1 MKIGI
6 IGGGAAGLVTAWL
19 LEQQHDVVLF
29 EAQNRLGGHAHTI
42 YLDFDGTTM
51 PIEIGFE
58 FFNEHLYPTFCRLL
72 EFLAVPT
79 QNYLLTY
86 TYFTSDQ
93 KNMIRIPFTQGGT
106 VFWKTLAPIQLFH
119 LIQLRYVISRGQ
131 KILQEKKY
139 DITVEQFI
147 DSLFVTDSFKHN
159 FFYPFFSTAW
169 GATVDE
175 FKLFAACDLLAW
187 ILPNIS
193 TKTQWYHVIDGMS
206 SYITKLTSQL
216 TRAQVKTGAP
226 ISHVTYENEQ
236 YIVWEKNGTSTKF
249 DRLICATNAY
259 EAHKLLQELPQL
271 QEQCTVLQLFEYL
284 ASTLAVH
291 GDHRYM
297 PTDKKYW
304 CNSNVEYNG
313 TNSSLTIYN
322 HWQLGPPIFRSWL
335 MPGFPQPEPVYAVE
349 HFFHAKPT
357 VNYFK
362 AQELL
367 APLQGRDSVWFA
379 GMYTTGIDSHES
391 AILSAINIAQ
401 KLAPGSERLAS
412 LLAV

>member
-1 MKIGI
+1 
-6 IGGGAAGLVTAWL
+6 
-19 LEQQHDVVLF
+19 
-29 EAQNRLGGHAHTI
+29 
-42 YLDFDGTTM
+42 
-51 PIEIGFE
+51 
-58 FFNEHLYPTFCRLL
+58 
-72 EFLAVPT
+72 
-79 QNYLLTY
+79 
-86 TYFTSDQ
+86 
-93 KNMIRIPFTQGGT
+93 
-106 VFWKTLAPIQLFH
+106 
-119 LIQLRYVISRGQ
+119 
-131 KILQEKKY
+131 
-139 DITVEQFI
+139 
-147 DSLFVTDSFKHN
+147 
-159 FFYPFFSTAW
+159 
-169 GATVDE
+169 
-175 FKLFAACDLLAW
+175 
-187 ILPNIS
+187 
-193 TKTQWYHVIDGMS
+193 
-206 SYITKLTSQL
+206 
-216 TRAQVKTGAP
+216 
-226 ISHVTYENEQ
+226 
-236 YIVWEKNGTSTKF
+236 
-249 DRLICATNAY
+249 
-259 EAHKLLQELPQL
+259 
-271 QEQCTVLQLFEYL
+271 LQLFEYL

-335 MPGFPQPEPVYAVE
+335 MPGFPQPEPLYAVE